1 MDRHNR
7 FIDHDDRKR
16 RSAHSSRQRPI
27 STHSHSRRSEK
38 EHLPSEY
45 YLPEYKEEMSV
56 RRSSRARSSSRASVR
71 SGRSRQPVSRYIENS
86 VVAFEE
92 FGEAP
97 TSLKLYEFRDKI
109 RTSEKLRKNVVIKIE
124 VSFRLILEVD

>member
-1 MDRHNR
+1 MDHHNR
-7 FIDHDDRKR
+7 YHVDRRR

-38 EHLPSEY
+38 ENFTSEY
-45 YLPEYKEEMSV
+45 YLQEIKEQMSS
-56 RRSSRARSSSRASVR
+56 RRSSRRSSSRASVR
-71 SGRSRQPVSRYIENS
+71 SGRSRQPEVSRYIENS

-124 VSFRLILEVD
+124 VSFRLIL